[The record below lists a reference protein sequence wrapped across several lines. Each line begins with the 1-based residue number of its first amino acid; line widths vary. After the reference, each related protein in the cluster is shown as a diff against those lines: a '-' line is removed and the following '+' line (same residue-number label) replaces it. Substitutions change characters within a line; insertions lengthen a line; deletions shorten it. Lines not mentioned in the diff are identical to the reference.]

1 MGLKPKETGGPLTIS
16 TTPTTVESTG
26 YYYHHITIFFTHT
39 FGASDS
45 YELVQ
50 YKYDPVLGDYRRM
63 LKDIVD
69 YEAVGST
76 GTASLQDRTW
86 EMNPTPGDGVKIVL
100 TKLAGNN
107 GTINYE
113 IVKAT

>member
-16 TTPTTVESTG
+16 TTPTTIETTG
-26 YYYHHITIFFTHT
+26 YYYHHITVFFTHT
-39 FGASDS
+39 FGTSDS
-45 YELVQ
+45 YEIIL
-50 YKYDPVLGDYRRM
+50 YKYDTVAGDYQRM

-69 YEAVGST
+69 YAAIGST
-76 GTASLQDRTW
+76 TTASLQDRSW
-86 EMNPTPGDGVKIVL
+86 EAPPTPCDGVKLVI